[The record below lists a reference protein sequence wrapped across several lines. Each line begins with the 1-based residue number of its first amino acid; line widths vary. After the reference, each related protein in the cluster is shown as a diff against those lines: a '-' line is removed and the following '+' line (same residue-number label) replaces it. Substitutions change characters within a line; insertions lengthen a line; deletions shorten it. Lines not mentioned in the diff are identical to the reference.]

1 MPKKNYK
8 KFLLMVLSIFLFS
21 PFFVFAQVD
30 SVSIHESSDTTIVA
44 AEQLDSTVAKVE
56 PTEEE
61 TFTDDDRLIA
71 NRLKVL
77 QNEVKLTYN
86 KKIRSFIDYFIVRNR
101 NYSKVMA
108 RRKNVYFPV
117 FEDILKREKM
127 PDEIKYLAIVESG
140 LNPKAISPAGAAG
153 LWQFMPYTGKQFGLY
168 QDEFIDE
175 RMDASKATVA
185 ACKYL
190 RQLYN
195 IFHDWELALASYNCG
210 PGNVRRAIRKS
221 GYKETFWQIYNF
233 LPKETRGYVPQF
245 VALTYTMNHM
255 GDHGIFADSLLY
267 PIQTESVVIDSY
279 LDTRIFAEQ
288 LNICYDDLIKLNPF
302 IKKGVLSGKYVYSI
316 NIPIEKMSEFL
327 LNQVGILDAAS
338 QYKEQQVVDAP
349 NKPSYGKPTS
359 TQGTRKLYH
368 TVRSG
373 ESLGRIAAKYNVT
386 ISDIKRWN
394 HLSSNTIRTGQR
406 LIIYKKG
413 TVSSSSGSTTTRT
426 QTTTSSTTQTTSG
439 TKYYTVRPGDSL
451 WTISQKFP
459 NLTVDKLKKLNGLK
473 GNSITPG
480 QKLKVS

>member
-1 MPKKNYK
+1 MPKKINTIIIK
-8 KFLLMVLSIFLFS
+8 MVLNIFLFS
-21 PFFVFAQVD
+21 PFFVYAQVD
-30 SVSIHESSDTTIVA
+30 SVSMHESSDTTIVA
-44 AEQLDSTVAKVE
+44 AEQLDSSVVKTDPA
-56 PTEEE
+56 EEE
-61 TFTDDDRLIA
+61 LISEDDRVIA
-71 NRLKVL
+71 DRLKVL

-86 KKIRSFIDYFIVRNR
+86 KKIRGFIDYFIVRNR

-108 RRKNVYFPV
+108 RRKNVYFPI
-117 FEDILKREKM
+117 FEDILKKEKM
-127 PDEIKYLAIVESG
+127 PEEIKYLAIVESG

-153 LWQFMPYTGKQFGLY
+153 LWQFMPMTGKQFGLY
-168 QDEFIDE
+168 QDEFVDE
-175 RMDASKATVA
+175 RMDAAKATVA

-255 GDHGIFADSLLY
+255 EDHGIIADSLLY
-267 PIQTESVVIDSY
+267 PIQTESILIEGY

-302 IKKGVLSGKYVYSI
+302 LKKGILSGRYVYSI

-327 LNQVGILDAAS
+327 LNQVGILDAAA
-338 QYKEQQVVDAP
+338 QFKEAIIADTP
-349 NKPSYGKPTS
+349 DKPSYTKPATS
-359 TQGTRKLYH
+359 QSTRKLYH
-368 TVRSG
+368 TVKSG

-406 LIIYKKG
+406 LIIYKK
-413 TVSSSSGSTTTRT
+413 V
-426 QTTTSSTTQTTSG
+426 TTSSNSSSNSSANNKPTSTTQVSNG
-439 TKYYTVRPGDSL
+439 VKYYTVRPGDSL
-451 WTISQKFP
+451 WTISQKYP

>member
-8 KFLLMVLSIFLFS
+8 KVLLMVLNIFLFS
-21 PFFVFAQVD
+21 PFFVYAQVD
-30 SVSIHESSDTTIVA
+30 SVSVHESSDTTIVA
-44 AEQLDSTVAKVE
+44 AEQMDTAVAKVE

-61 TFTDDDRLIA
+61 LFTEDDRVIA
-71 NRLKVL
+71 NRLKAL

-86 KKIRSFIDYFIVRNR
+86 KKIRGFIDYFIVRNR

-108 RRKNVYFPV
+108 RRKNVYFPI

-175 RMDASKATVA
+175 RMDAAKATVA

-245 VALTYTMNHM
+245 VALTYAMNHM
-255 GDHGIFADSLLY
+255 ADHGIVADSLLY
-267 PIQTESVVIDSY
+267 PIQTESIVIDSY

-302 IKKGVLSGKYVYSI
+302 IKKGILSGKYVYSI
-316 NIPIEKMSEFL
+316 NIPIEKMSEYL
-327 LNQVGILDAAS
+327 LNQIGILDASS
-338 QYKEQQVVDAP
+338 QFREQQITDVP
-349 NKPSYGKPTS
+349 IKSSNSKPTT

-368 TVRSG
+368 TVKSG

-413 TVSSSSGSTTTRT
+413 IVTNTSSSNTKT
-426 QTTTSSTTQTTSG
+426 QPTTSQTSSG

-459 NLTVDKLKKLNGLK
+459 NLTVDKLKKLNGIK
-473 GNSITPG
+473 GSSITPG